1 MMTTDRL
8 LFLLKLLSALGCGLT
23 AGVFFAFS
31 SFVMKALGR
40 IPPARG
46 IASMQ
51 SINVAVINPSFF
63 GVFFGTAVICL
74 YLAVRSVL
82 KWGQPGA
89 SLVLA
94 ACLLYLVGTI
104 LVTIAFNVP
113 LNDALAGVKPE
124 SAEGARLW
132 ATYLTRWTAWN
143 HVRALAA
150 LAAAALFT
158 LDLCQR
164 TPR

>member
-1 MMTTDRL
+1 
-8 LFLLKLLSALGCGLT
+8 
-23 AGVFFAFS
+23 
-31 SFVMKALGR
+31 
-40 IPPARG
+40 
-46 IASMQ
+46 
-51 SINVAVINPSFF
+51 
-63 GVFFGTAVICL
+63 
-74 YLAVRSVL
+74 
-82 KWGQPGA
+82 
-89 SLVLA
+89 
-94 ACLLYLVGTI
+94 
-104 LVTIAFNVP
+104 

-158 LDLCQR
+158 MELCQR